1 MDSQSL
7 RSVAEAMA
15 DGVIGRQE
23 GDGRPAVGF
32 SGSVWTR
39 NFVLLCFANLSL
51 LLGVQLLLPTLPLYL
66 LKIGGTQRDV
76 GFVMGAYT
84 IGAMS
89 MRAVAGWLSD
99 RYGRKKV
106 MISGLAMMA
115 AVSVLYWKADHVSY
129 VTIVRAFHGIAF
141 GLASTAVGAIVA
153 DSLPVAR
160 MAEGIGYFGLTA
172 PLSMGVAPII
182 GLWLVNRFSYTT
194 LFVAVGAMTLL
205 TLLLSLPVRS
215 ARVHVSP
222 PNSSMAETLANLVE
236 KAALLPSVVIFFLSL
251 ISSAVMYFIAI
262 YAASLGIGNVGL
274 FFAASSLFMVV
285 SRPVSGQWADR
296 GGSAAVILIGFVCLS
311 AGMIAIDLSHSI
323 VGFLLAGALV
333 GSGSGFSM
341 PTLQALAV
349 RRVPV
354 DRRGAATG
362 TYYAAF
368 DMGFGVGAITW
379 GLVAE
384 ALGYRTMY
392 LTTLIPLAL
401 AGAIYYRFEVRMASQ
416 RQMRDP

>member
-1 MDSQSL
+1 MKE
-7 RSVAEAMA
+7 R
-15 DGVIGRQE
+15 VIGSRKAK
-23 GDGRPAVGF
+23 GGATVGLPD
-32 SGSVWTR
+32 SIWTR
-39 NFVLLCFANLSL
+39 NFVLLCVANLSL

-84 IGAMS
+84 IGAMF
-89 MRAVAGWLSD
+89 MRAGAGWLSD
-99 RYGRKKV
+99 RYGRKRV

-129 VTIVRAFHGIAF
+129 VTVVRVFHGIAF

-182 GLWLVNRFSYTT
+182 GLWLVNRFSYTV
-194 LFVAVGAMTLL
+194 LFIAVGAMTLL

-215 ARVHVSP
+215 ARVRLSV
-222 PNSSMAETLANLVE
+222 PNSSVAETLASLVE

-251 ISSAVMYFIAI
+251 INSAVMYFIAI
-262 YAASLGIGNVGL
+262 YAASLSIGNVGL
-274 FFAASSLFMVV
+274 FFATSSLFMVI
-285 SRPVSGQWADR
+285 SRPISGQWADR
-296 GGSAAVILIGFVCLS
+296 GGSAAVILIGFICLC
-311 AGMIAIDLSHSI
+311 AGMIAIGLSHSI

-349 RRVPV
+349 RYVPA

-368 DMGFGVGAITW
+368 DMGFGAGAIVW
-379 GLVAE
+379 GFVAE

-401 AGAIYYRFEVRMASQ
+401 AGAIYYRFEARIASQ
-416 RQMRDP
+416 RQTRDP